1 MSKLDSESSTDKFI
15 SNQAIFDKIKNGK
28 FNDFSTNDIT
38 SFDEKI
44 STTNLRNEKNND
56 KDKLTASTSSH
67 SNSELYSDSLENI
80 PQTLEQPTATSQS
93 KDAILINRTNNSNDA
108 LSNRNR
114 NRNTSESS
122 STSSTSSGVGIYEVE
137 NAMINN
143 NLIDTNKVNENY
155 ANYNRTELED
165 LSEKREK
172 EEYSKKEQDSKD
184 FFVESHLLKTQS
196 SLMKRTILKDLIH
209 DLYDINTLKSK
220 IEAKSCTEKSNSA
233 SSILLEGFMEKLP
246 PGKNLKNSILLAWKR
261 RYFRLSS
268 IGVLT
273 VYDNQVTDSFKE
285 DPVEMYNLMGGR
297 VEYEQNRVISLD
309 DCRGNYIVCRCCPN
323 DSNGDEDFIR
333 WKTAI
338 DSQIVDRS
346 DSLWVRPNQSLIDDK
361 HNSYHMNEK
370 KVLIIDI
377 GTCSLRA
384 GTYNNIP
391 QLPQLFVPT
400 VCSRNQ
406 NLKLNV
412 GFDALDYLL
421 NSTAP
426 STIDLHKSISML
438 SLGSNMNQN
447 GGQLIFPLR
456 TKSNIDKLNMD
467 IESIEAIFDYVVESL
482 DINCPDYQILVITT
496 HKLSDKVN
504 YQFLN
509 LLLEKEKFRFDSA
522 VIINQT
528 LLTLYAYNSNVGI
541 VANLG
546 KLLIK
551 FFKEFSNLIFI
562 FYDCLF

>member
-1 MSKLDSESSTDKFI
+1 MNLEMSKLDSESSTDKFV
-15 SNQAIFDKIKNGK
+15 SNQVIFDNIKNEK
-28 FNDFSTNDIT
+28 FNGFSSNDIP
-38 SFDEKI
+38 SFDENI

-56 KDKLTASTSSH
+56 KEKLTASTSSQ

-80 PQTLEQPTATSQS
+80 PQTLEQQTATSQS
-93 KDAILINRTNNSNDA
+93 KDDILINRTDNSNDA
-108 LSNRNR
+108 LSSSR
-114 NRNTSESS
+114 NRNTSDSS
-122 STSSTSSGVGIYEVE
+122 STTSTSSGVGIYEVE

-143 NLIDTNKVNENY
+143 NLINTNKINANY
-155 ANYNRTELED
+155 ADYNRTELED
-165 LSEKREK
+165 LTEKRE
-172 EEYSKKEQDSKD
+172 EEQEYSKKEPDSND
-184 FFVESHLLKTQS
+184 LFVGSHLLKTQS
-196 SLMKRTILKDLIH
+196 SLMKRTLLKDLIH
-209 DLYDINTLKSK
+209 DLYDITTLKSK
-220 IEAKSCTEKSNSA
+220 IEAKSCAEKSNSA
-233 SSILLEGFMEKLP
+233 SSILIEGFMEKLP

-273 VYDNQVTDSFKE
+273 VYDNQVTDLFKE
-285 DPVEMYNLMGGR
+285 DPIEMYNLMGGR

-323 DSNGDEDFIR
+323 DSNRDEDFIR

-361 HNSYHMNEK
+361 QNSYHMNEK

-421 NSTAP
+421 SSTAP

-447 GGQLIFPLR
+447 GSQLIFPLR

-482 DINCPDYQILVITT
+482 DICCPDYQILVITT

-504 YQFLN
+504 FQFLS

-551 FFKEFSNLIFI
+551 FFKELSNEK
-562 FYDCLF
+562 